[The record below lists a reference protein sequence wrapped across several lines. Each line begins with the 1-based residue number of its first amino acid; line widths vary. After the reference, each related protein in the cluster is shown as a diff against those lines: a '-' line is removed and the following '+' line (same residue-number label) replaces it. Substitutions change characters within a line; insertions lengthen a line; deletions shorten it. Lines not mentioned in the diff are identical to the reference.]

1 MARVSSRLSLEC
13 LAAVVRVS
21 SNTTSRAAGLHPTLI
36 AANDIV
42 PLKENDPRVLAVGR
56 AME

>member
-21 SNTTSRAAGLHPTLI
+21 GNTTSRAAGLNRTLI
-36 AANDIV
+36 AHAIV
-42 PLKENDPRVLAVGR
+42 PLKENDPGVLAVGR
-56 AME
+56 AMA